1 MVATHLLKRL
11 HYIEDRDGY
20 RCDLRY
26 LRDKEGKEVDFVV
39 LKDGGIEELI
49 EVKYTEANVTRS
61 LRYYVDRLRPK
72 RATQIVAKLKRPY
85 SRDNIRITEPI
96 SYFNGD
102 FFQA

>member
-49 EVKYTEANVTRS
+49 EVKYTEVNVTRP
-61 LRYYVDRLRPK
+61 LRYYVDRLQPK
-72 RATQIVAKLKRPY
+72 KATQIVAKLKRPY
-85 SRDNIRITEPI
+85 SGGDITVTDPI
-96 SYFNGD
+96 SYFSGD